1 MFPQTLDTIGHA
13 MIILQTQA
21 CGYPRSQISLI
32 IKLWEPETISQ
43 SGVKFYLAFEIGLDL
58 DDLLFAL

>member
-1 MFPQTLDTIGHA
+1 

-21 CGYPRSQISLI
+21 CRYPRNQISLI
-32 IKLWEPETISQ
+32 IKLGEPKTVSQ
-43 SGVKFYLAFEIGLDL
+43 SGVKFYLAFETGLDL